1 MIVSF
6 DVGLRNLA
14 FCILEIKPLK
24 IHEWGLIDIMAEGS
38 GEINSL
44 CFKCKKS
51 GCWKQGE
58 KYACTNHKG
67 KTYTKTSLM
76 KQTLENLKKEMEVLK
91 LNNLKEI
98 KTKKQAVDALF
109 LHYSA
114 SVWKRCIKSCKAGSV
129 VDLAPL
135 ISASLKARTSLWTG
149 AREIIFEQQP
159 DKRMM
164 AVQAMMH
171 MWFVCHGYK
180 VKGVSATHK
189 LTNIITIEDSTK
201 TYKGRKKT
209 GIIHTEKLCP
219 PEWLDYFRKHPKKDD
234 LADCFLQGL
243 WFLNK

>member
-44 CFKCKKS
+44 CFKCKKP

-58 KYACTNHKG
+58 KYACTTHKG

-76 KQTLENLKKEMEVLK
+76 KMTQENLKKDVDLLK
-91 LNNLKEI
+91 LKISPNP
-98 KTKKQAVDALF
+98 KKKDLVDALF

-129 VDLAPL
+129 VAVSYTHLTLP
-135 ISASLKARTSLWTG
+135 TN
-149 AREIIFEQQP
+149 RE
-159 DKRMM
+159 
-164 AVQAMMH
+164 V
-171 MWFVCHGYK
+171 
-180 VKGVSATHK
+180 
-189 LTNIITIEDSTK
+189 
-201 TYKGRKKT
+201 
-209 GIIHTEKLCP
+209 
-219 PEWLDYFRKHPKKDD
+219 
-234 LADCFLQGL
+234 
-243 WFLNK
+243 